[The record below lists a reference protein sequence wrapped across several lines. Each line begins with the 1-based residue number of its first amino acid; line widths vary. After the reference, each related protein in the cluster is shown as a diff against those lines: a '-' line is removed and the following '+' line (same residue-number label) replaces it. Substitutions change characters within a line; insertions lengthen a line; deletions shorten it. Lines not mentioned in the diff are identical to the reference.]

1 MTEPLPKNKIFI
13 GVVVPSPKK
22 KIEQILLKETMILT
36 SPVCVTK
43 SPSIIDNE

>member
-13 GVVVPSPKK
+13 GVVVPSPK